1 VYWGRWSSLRAVEE
15 GTGVFVETQNAAS
28 YIFESMPDEDLQLPV
43 TGTYNYDDIASS
55 SVYDENG
62 NVGSLIDA
70 NMSINFYNN
79 DVTSQYQID
88 MGVGANWSN
97 EITANLDPSSGDFVS
112 ADTVGTF
119 DAGDGYMSGTLMGDD
134 ASHAGAVYNVQMGDV
149 IDSNMATGAVLFEH
163 TSTTAP

>member
-1 VYWGRWSSLRAVEE
+1 LRAVEE
-15 GTGVFVETQNAAS
+15 DTATFVETQDAAS
-28 YIFESMPDEDLQLPV
+28 YIFESMPDEDFQLPV

-62 NVGSLIDA
+62 NIGSLTDA

-79 DVTSQYQID
+79 DVTSQYEID
-88 MGVGANWSN
+88 MGTGANWSN
-97 EITANLDPSSGDFVS
+97 EITANLDRNSGDFIS
-112 ADTVGTF
+112 ADTVGVF

-134 ASHAGAVYNVQMGDV
+134 ASHAGVVYNVQMSDT

-163 TSTTAP
+163 TSTTPAP